1 MAFKTTEW
9 KYSNE
14 IDQTQIPID
23 EGVAYMFICDARYDE
38 DKGIY
43 TLEMENLNTSAQFRL
58 TYYLEQRDEFNQVTL
73 NGQTKGTLI
82 SLGKALAGVQIGVPN
97 PADVKGGVVQ
107 GYVYLKQSQRGTMY
121 PKVYHFDPV
130 EKDMADMALIDQ
142 YYIGADGGEEV
153 ERDGFEDEYPEDE
166 GTSEE

>member
-14 IDQTQIPID
+14 IDQTQIPIE
-23 EGVAYMFICDARYDE
+23 EGNAYMFIRDARFDE
-38 DKGIY
+38 ESGIY

-58 TYYLEQRDEFNQVTL
+58 TYYLEQRDENNNVTL
-73 NGQTKGTLI
+73 NPQTKGTLI

-97 PADVKGGVVQ
+97 ACDVKGGVVS
-107 GYVYLKQSQRGTMY
+107 GYIYMKESSRGTMY

-130 EKDMADMALIDQ
+130 DENMAAMATIDQ
-142 YYIGADGGEEV
+142 YYIGCEDGQ
-153 ERDGFEDEYPEDE
+153 E
-166 GTSEE
+166 GSE